1 MKKLFKFTP
10 LLAIGY
16 WLLAALPVS
25 AAGLV
30 TCNGPVAG
38 NGLPA
43 CNVCSLLQ
51 MISNIVKFI
60 VLDITMPLAGLL
72 FLIGGIMMV
81 AAGGSEER
89 FKKGK
94 KVFTSTVFGILIVLG
109 SWVIINTLITTFGPN
124 VSGFVSGGSWW
135 NVKCK

>member
-1 MKKLFKFTP
+1 MKYFSGLNFLF
-10 LLAIGY
+10 AIIVIFSVF
-16 WLLAALPVS
+16 AALPAF

-30 TCNGPVAG
+30 TCNGPIAG

-51 MISNIVKFI
+51 MISNVVRFI
-60 VLDITMPLAGLL
+60 VLDITMPLAGLS

-94 KVFTSTVFGILIVLG
+94 KVFVSTVVGILIVLG
-109 SWVIINTLITTFGPN
+109 SWAIINTLITAFGPG
-124 VSGFVSGGSWW
+124 VSGSWW
-135 NVKCK
+135 DVQCR

>member
-1 MKKLFKFTP
+1 MNINTRHFVLPSVFILLF
-10 LLAIGY
+10 LAVS
-16 WLLAALPVS
+16 PVS

-30 TCNGPVAG
+30 PCSGPDCNP
-38 NGLPA
+38 
-43 CNVCSLLQ
+43 CSLLQ
-51 MISNIVKFI
+51 LISNVVNFI

-94 KVFTSTVFGILIVLG
+94 KVFVDTVIGVLIILG
-109 SWVIINTLITTFGPN
+109 SWVIVNTLITTFGSS
-124 VSGFVSGGSWW
+124 VEGFVPINWW